1 MRIAICEDSQL
12 DRELLVG
19 VVDHYAAQRG
29 RSIQVTAYGGGLGLI
44 HDVEDGEHFD
54 LAFLDNLMDDILGI
68 EVARRLRELDFRG
81 PLVFI
86 SSTDAYAV
94 AGYQVAAAAYLLKPY
109 DYETVAE
116 VLDKF
121 LPEGGLEGIYAVHR
135 RSAVVQLPYRDILYV
150 ESQNAKCVFHC
161 RDGQTHVVYKTLNTV
176 EQELGDRRFLRCHQ
190 SFLVNMDQVQSADQ
204 AFHLSSGD
212 AVPIRQR
219 ELKRIRER
227 YLNYLSGKGRSAVR
241 PE

>member
-29 RSIQVTAYGGGLGLI
+29 RSIQVTAYGGGLGLN
-44 HDVEDGEHFD
+44 HDVEDGEPFD

-109 DYETVAE
+109 DYETVA
-116 VLDKF
+116 
-121 LPEGGLEGIYAVHR
+121 GGAGQVPPRGRPGGDLCRPPPFR
-135 RSAVVQLPYRDILYV
+135 RGPA
-150 ESQNAKCVFHC
+150 A
-161 RDGQTHVVYKTLNTV
+161 
-176 EQELGDRRFLRCHQ
+176 
-190 SFLVNMDQVQSADQ
+190 
-204 AFHLSSGD
+204 
-212 AVPIRQR
+212 
-219 ELKRIRER
+219 
-227 YLNYLSGKGRSAVR
+227 LSGHFICGKPERKVRVPLPGRPDPR
-241 PE
+241 GL

>member
-12 DRELLVG
+12 DRELLVD
-19 VVDHYAAQRG
+19 VVGHYAAQRS
-29 RSIQVTAYGGGLGLI
+29 RAIQVTAYDGGLGLVR
-44 HDVEDGEHFD
+44 DMEDGGYYD
-54 LAFLDNLMDDILGI
+54 LVFLDNLMDDMLGI
-68 EVARRLRELDFRG
+68 QVARRLRELNYQG

-94 AGYQVAAAAYLLKPY
+94 AGYEVSAAAYLLKPY
-109 DYETVAE
+109 DYQTVAA

-121 LPEGGLEGIYAVHR
+121 LPETGPEERYAIR
-135 RSAVVQLPYRDILYV
+135 RRAAVIQLPYQDILFV
-150 ESQNAKCVFHC
+150 ESQNAKCILHC

-176 EQELGDRRFLRCHQ
+176 EGELGDRRFLRCHQ

-227 YLNYLSGKGRSAVR
+227 YLNYLSGKGRPAVR

>member
-121 LPEGGLEGIYAVHR
+121 LPEGGLELCRPPPFR
-135 RSAVVQLPYRDILYV
+135 RGPA
-150 ESQNAKCVFHC
+150 A
-161 RDGQTHVVYKTLNTV
+161 
-176 EQELGDRRFLRCHQ
+176 
-190 SFLVNMDQVQSADQ
+190 
-204 AFHLSSGD
+204 
-212 AVPIRQR
+212 
-219 ELKRIRER
+219 
-227 YLNYLSGKGRSAVR
+227 LSGHFICGKPERKVRVPLPGRPDPR
-241 PE
+241 GL

>member
-81 PLVFI
+81 PLVLI

-121 LPEGGLEGIYAVHR
+121 LPEGGLDIAEVLLIEERAAAVR
-135 RSAVVQLPYRDILYV
+135 PGG
-150 ESQNAKCVFHC
+150 E
-161 RDGQTHVVYKTLNTV
+161 
-176 EQELGDRRFLRCHQ
+176 
-190 SFLVNMDQVQSADQ
+190 
-204 AFHLSSGD
+204 D
-212 AVPIRQR
+212 AVPFVFPHRRPQPAA
-219 ELKRIRER
+219 ER
-227 YLNYLSGKGRSAVR
+227 PL
-241 PE
+241 

>member
-94 AGYQVAAAAYLLKPY
+94 AGYQVAAAAYLLKP
-109 DYETVAE
+109 
-116 VLDKF
+116 
-121 LPEGGLEGIYAVHR
+121 PRGRPGGDLCRPPPFR
-135 RSAVVQLPYRDILYV
+135 RGPA
-150 ESQNAKCVFHC
+150 A
-161 RDGQTHVVYKTLNTV
+161 
-176 EQELGDRRFLRCHQ
+176 
-190 SFLVNMDQVQSADQ
+190 
-204 AFHLSSGD
+204 
-212 AVPIRQR
+212 
-219 ELKRIRER
+219 
-227 YLNYLSGKGRSAVR
+227 LSGHFICGKPERKVRVPLPGRPDPR
-241 PE
+241 GL

>member
-94 AGYQVAAAAYLLKPY
+94 AG
-109 DYETVAE
+109 
-116 VLDKF
+116 
-121 LPEGGLEGIYAVHR
+121 
-135 RSAVVQLPYRDILYV
+135 
-150 ESQNAKCVFHC
+150 
-161 RDGQTHVVYKTLNTV
+161 
-176 EQELGDRRFLRCHQ
+176 
-190 SFLVNMDQVQSADQ
+190 
-204 AFHLSSGD
+204 
-212 AVPIRQR
+212 
-219 ELKRIRER
+219 
-227 YLNYLSGKGRSAVR
+227 
-241 PE
+241 